1 MSAPWTVKYR
11 PKRLADVAGN
21 KTALQQVLDWVDAW
35 PKGIPKRRGLLLH
48 GPPGTGKTVSV
59 EALANERGLDL
70 VEINASDKRSRD
82 ALERTAGAAAR
93 QADLFGRA
101 RLILIDEVDGIDLS
115 EDRGAVD
122 AIVRLLDETQVP
134 VILTANDS
142 WDPKIGAI
150 RNATTMVEYKR
161 LGLGD
166 ALPYLKKIC
175 QKESV
180 EVDEQAL
187 RLIVD
192 RDMGDMRSILNDLQ
206 VLVSGRKTLSYDEA
220 AWLGFRD
227 RKATIFDALR
237 TVFTSPTCLQARRA
251 TDMVGIDLDM
261 FFEWVYE
268 NAPRQLSDPR
278 DLSHAMDALA
288 QADLY
293 RARIDRTRAWELLPY
308 VIEMETAGVA
318 MSKEFTKPAWVPM
331 KFPERIQLL
340 SRTRKIRSI
349 ETKLGRRIGA
359 RCHISSKRAI
369 PLYLSYV
376 RFILKKNPT
385 AGTKLLEWFGLDEDA
400 MEYLG
405 VKAAAAEVAPTKE
418 KKERKGAKPRTA
430 TKPKRKGKGV

>member
-21 KTALQQVLDWVDAW
+21 KTALQQLLDWLDAW
-35 PKGIPKRRGLLLH
+35 AKGIPKKKALLLH

-59 EALANERGLDL
+59 EAVANERGLDL
-70 VEINASDKRSRD
+70 VEINASDKRNRD
-82 ALERTAGAAAR
+82 ALERTVGAAAR
-93 QADLFGRA
+93 QSDLFGRA

-134 VILTANDS
+134 VVLTANDP
-142 WDPKIGAI
+142 WDPKIGPI
-150 RNATTMVEYKR
+150 RNAATMVEYKR
-161 LGLGD
+161 LGLRD
-166 ALPYLKKIC
+166 TLPYLKKIC
-175 QKESV
+175 QKEGV

-192 RDMGDMRSILNDLQ
+192 RDEGDMRSILNDLQ
-206 VLVSGRKTLSYDEA
+206 VLVSGRKTLTYDEA

-237 TVFTSPTCLQARRA
+237 TVFSSPTCLQARRA
-251 TDMVGIDLDM
+251 TDIAGINLDM

-268 NAPRQLSDPR
+268 NAPRQLNDPR

-308 VIEMETAGVA
+308 AIEMETAGVA

-340 SRTRKIRSI
+340 SRTRKVRSI
-349 ETKLGRRIGA
+349 ESQLSRRIGA

-369 PLYLSYV
+369 PQYLPYV
-376 RFILKKNPT
+376 KYILEENPA
-385 AGTKLLEWFGLDEDA
+385 AGTRLLEWFGLDEDS

-405 VKAAAAEVAPTKE
+405 VKAAPVEAAPTKE
-418 KKERKGAKPRTA
+418 KREQKAAKPRAT
-430 TKPKRKGKGV
+430 TKPKRKGKGA